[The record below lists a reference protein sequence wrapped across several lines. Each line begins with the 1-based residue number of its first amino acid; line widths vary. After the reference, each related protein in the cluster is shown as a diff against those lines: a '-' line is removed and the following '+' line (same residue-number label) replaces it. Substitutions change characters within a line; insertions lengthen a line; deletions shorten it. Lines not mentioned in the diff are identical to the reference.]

1 MEQLLIQLLGNSPTL
16 IAVLL
21 IYWRLDRRILLT
33 EMAIKQLKNEL
44 NEVEE
49 EKWIGKQKRQ
59 GGAKR
64 ITR

>member
-33 EMAIKQLKNEL
+33 ELAIKQLKNEL

-49 EKWIGKQKRQ
+49 EKWTGKQRRQ